1 MLTLKDAAATQS
13 RILLAEYGF
22 FLEKLGNDKD
32 FTFASSD
39 FEGLRNHTA
48 ASFDSYL
55 TYLSSEDASCH
66 AISKVLEVK
75 AAVDKLLVPPTP
87 GHQPPA
93 SQSNALT
100 TFKTQALKMV
110 IFATSEVFDRLAPFV
125 LGSMVGMMFATHDH
139 VPLTAI
145 YIIIGFSLATL
156 AFAAWSFKEIKL
168 DAERALDGVLA
179 TKHPYIGKVA
189 KKTYV
194 NACAYEA
201 IATVR
206 QIVASMHAFNTFKA
220 DREIN

>member
-22 FLEKLGNDKD
+22 YLEKLENDKD
-32 FTFASSD
+32 FDFTSSD
-39 FEGLRNHTA
+39 LQRLRNHTA
-48 ASFDSYL
+48 ASFDCYL

-66 AISKVLEVK
+66 VISKVLEVK
-75 AAVDKLLVPPTP
+75 AAVDKLLVPPTQ

-93 SQSNALT
+93 SQPNALT
-100 TFKTQALKMV
+100 TFKIQALKMV

-168 DAERALDGVLA
+168 DAERALDGVFA
-179 TKHPYIGKVA
+179 TNHAYIGKVA
-189 KKTYV
+189 KKTYI
-194 NACAYEA
+194 NAHAYKA
-201 IATVR
+201 ISSVK
-206 QIVASMHAFNTFKA
+206 QIVASMHAFNAFKA
-220 DREIN
+220 EREVS